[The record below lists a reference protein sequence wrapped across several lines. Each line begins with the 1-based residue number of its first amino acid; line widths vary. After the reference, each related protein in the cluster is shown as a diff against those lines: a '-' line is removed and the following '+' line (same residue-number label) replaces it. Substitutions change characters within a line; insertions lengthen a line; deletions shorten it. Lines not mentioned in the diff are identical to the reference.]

1 MWIGKI
7 EELENCKLLSDNVK
21 ASILDFFSSN
31 NLKELAN
38 GRYDLGDGNYVNI
51 FDYETDE
58 VDDTFEAHKKYID
71 IHYAIIGEETIRVCD
86 KVKEIINPYDE
97 QEDYYLCKVEN
108 PDKYILTGEKL
119 CLCMVDEPHQPGGV
133 QEVKMNVKKAVFK
146 IKIA

>member
-7 EELENCKLLSDNVK
+7 EELENCKLLTDNVK
-21 ASILDFFSSN
+21 TSILEFFKSN

-38 GRYDLGDGNYVNI
+38 GGYELGNGNYVNI
-51 FDYETDE
+51 FEYETDE
-58 VDDTFEAHKKYID
+58 ADDTFEAHKKYID
-71 IHYAIIGEETIRVCD
+71 VHYAIIGEEIIRVCD
-86 KVKEIINPYDE
+86 KVKEITNLYDE

-133 QEVKMNVKKAVFK
+133 SRSKNERKEGSF
-146 IKIA
+146 